1 MRVNGGRL
9 AALVGLLTSAVLGSD
24 GSPAR
29 RPWLDEADLAAS
41 LVESPRDARRERL
54 CRSPPARPSSREAVR
69 IACQIE
75 RFTPRAPTPATLHG
89 ALTVATFNLER
100 GYEADG
106 QIRALRAALGLPAVD
121 VLLLSEVDRGCSR
134 SGYRNVLRDFAA
146 ALGMHAAFGVE
157 YVELPRPWGPGRRI
171 EAPCEHGNAILSRF
185 PLDDVELLRFEANES
200 WYREPARAGE
210 AGEPRLGGRM
220 ALGATL
226 RIGTRRVRVFS
237 THLESGAFDGAYRR
251 AQAEELARAVERGPR
266 PAIVGGDFNVH
277 AFVVDLLS
285 DARRDAVVARLER
298 AGLSDA
304 HAGLSLLARPTH
316 STHLVL
322 DLILSDL
329 EVRAAGVAQ
338 GRAWR
343 GLSDHRPVWTR
354 LALPR

>member
-1 MRVNGGRL
+1 MRVGRRRLGAL
-9 AALVGLLTSAVLGSD
+9 AGVLTIAVAGSD

-29 RPWLDEADLAAS
+29 APWLDGAGLAAS
-41 LVESPRDARRERL
+41 LLEAPHDVRRERL
-54 CRSPPARPSSREAVR
+54 CRQPSGQPSAREAVR

-75 RFTPRAPTPATLHG
+75 RVTPRAPAPAPPE
-89 ALTVATFNLER
+89 ALTVAAFNIER
-100 GYEADG
+100 GYETDA
-106 QIRALRAALGLPAVD
+106 QIQAFRAGRGLPPAD

-134 SGYRNVLRDFAA
+134 TGYRDVPREYAA

-200 WYREPARAGE
+200 WYRDPARARE

-226 RIGTRRVRVFS
+226 RIGERRLRVFS
-237 THLESGAFDGAYRR
+237 THLESGAFDAAYRR
-251 AQAEELARAVERGPR
+251 AQADELARAIERGPR
-266 PAIVGGDFNVH
+266 PVVVGGDFNVH
-277 AFVVDLLS
+277 TFAVDLLLGQ
-285 DARRDAVVARLER
+285 RRDAGVARLER
-298 AGLSDA
+298 AGLRDA

-316 STHLVL
+316 SALLVL

-338 GRAWR
+338 GGAWR